1 MSACMCFTGRKIK
14 LTAIIVL
21 NLALSMLSSFLYS
34 CQLTQYTF
42 CSLTARMFIS
52 ERSIC
57 IDNSGNTRVQPLVT
71 SSSGQFKYST
81 LKDDDDEFEVA
92 RYTDL
97 KRDSVLSTSEQN
109 LLTST
114 TFHPRNNSFSHEK
127 CILSFFF
134 RILQASL

>member
-1 MSACMCFTGRKIK
+1 MYFTGRKIK

-21 NLALSMLSSFLYS
+21 NLALSMRSRLNSG
-34 CQLTQYTF
+34 QLTQNTL

-81 LKDDDDEFEVA
+81 LNDDEFEVA
-92 RYTDL
+92 RHADL